1 MECRRC
7 SFPNSFWNRR
17 CARCGASLHRKRV
30 LIGLPIA
37 VVALLLAALVLL
49 SGR

>member
-1 MECRRC
+1 MECPRC
-7 SFPNSFWNRR
+7 AFPNSFWNRR
-17 CARCGASLHRKRV
+17 CERCGASLHRKRV

-37 VVALLLAALVLL
+37 VAALLVALLLLL